1 MMASCRENE
10 PTQTVKLPVSVCLPV
25 NATYSPS
32 NRLVKR
38 AIGDPGTK
46 EDLLLPEYIYIFI
59 VNKDNGTWKLWEQMT
74 IDDADAYWHKEYYSG
89 SLMGSGDSIYRYTRE
104 IIKPLAPGDQF
115 EGRIYVIASA
125 KALTFNTSLTNGT
138 STEEDVLNLQF
149 STGGEDIE
157 EKQNNLQN
165 IYSTPYNYEV
175 GGTYYGSFNS
185 IAHNVPY
192 VNIILY
198 HVAAKVDIKWNVD
211 KDKRVN
217 KDSPSSAVR
226 LTSMKA
232 QNLFAGNAYCFKPM
246 ENTQP
251 AKLATGYE
259 RVLIKPTDEGLWWEG
274 RAYFYTIPYTT
285 TDRPDYF
292 PLQMELQT
300 NGSTGTGY
308 KPTIFMEIDKS
319 SPFVPWLRADF
330 KLSAPLEDKEDTKVI
345 DISVD

>member
-32 NRLVKR
+32 NRAVKR

-185 IAHNVPY
+185 STHNVPY

-211 KDKRVN
+211 KSKRP
-217 KDSPSSAVR
+217 DGVR

-232 QNLFAGNAYCFKPM
+232 QNLFAGNAYCFRPM
-246 ENTQP
+246 ENKQT

-274 RAYFYTIPYTT
+274 RSYFYTIPYHTKEEG
-285 TDRPDYF
+285 RKSYF
-292 PLQMELQT
+292 PLQMVMNT
-300 NGSTGTGY
+300 NGGDGAGY
-308 KPTIFMEIDKS
+308 QPTIYMKVDTTS
-319 SPFVPWLRADF
+319 SFVPWLRADF
-330 KLSAPLEDKEDTKVI
+330 NINAALTDGTDIKII
-345 DISVD
+345 D

>member
-10 PTQTVKLPVSVCLPV
+10 PTQTVKLPVSVCLPA

-32 NRLVKR
+32 NRAVKR

-46 EDLLLPEYIYIFI
+46 EDLLLPKYIYIFV
-59 VNKDNGTWKLWEQMT
+59 VNKDKETGTWKLWEQMT

-104 IIKPLAPGDQF
+104 IIKPLAPGDRF
-115 EGRIYVIASA
+115 EGRIYAIASA

-138 STEEDVLNLQF
+138 STEEDLLNLQF
-149 STGGEDIE
+149 STDGDEM
-157 EKQNNLQN
+157 QNNLQN

-185 IAHNVPY
+185 STHNVPY

-198 HVAAKVDIKWNVD
+198 HVAAKVDIKWFVD

-285 TDRPDYF
+285 DSKPGYF
-292 PLQMELQT
+292 PLQMELET
-300 NGSTGTGY
+300 NSSGNLNKNTLNLKINT
-308 KPTIFMEIDKS
+308 S
-319 SPFVPWLRADF
+319 SPFVPWLRANF
-330 KLSAPLEDKEDTKVI
+330 NISAPLPATDGSTEKNI
-345 DISVD
+345 D